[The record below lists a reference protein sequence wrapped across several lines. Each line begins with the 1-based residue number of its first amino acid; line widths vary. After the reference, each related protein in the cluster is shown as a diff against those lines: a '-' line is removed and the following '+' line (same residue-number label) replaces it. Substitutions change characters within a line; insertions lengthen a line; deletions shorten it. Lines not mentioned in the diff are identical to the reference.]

1 MSNLVQWSRR
11 GGRSGERAG
20 PNPWPSITLDQLPY
34 WFGQFGYQG
43 LGYGPTMIQTIQQN
57 REYIAADF
65 MGFINGAFKT
75 NGAIFACMLCRAL
88 LFSEA
93 RFLFQRMNNGR
104 PGLLFGTRDL
114 RILEEPWP
122 NATTGDLLMKGLIDI
137 DLSGNYYAAKVPRLD
152 GRGMKIARLRPD
164 WVTIIKGTTEEADLS
179 QTWDPTAEL
188 LGYIYTPGGPGS
200 PLKPNI
206 YLPGEV
212 CHVAPIPDPV
222 ATYRGMSWVQPVL
235 IEVLGDRA
243 MATHKV
249 MYFENGATPN
259 MVVSMDTGKMDRK
272 TFQEWVDTFE
282 NEHAGALN
290 AYKTLYLGQGATA
303 TVVGTNLKDL
313 DYSMVVGQTELR
325 IAAAAGIPPM
335 LLGFDKGLQAS
346 TLANYSQAR
355 RWCAD
360 RTMRPLW
367 RNFVGSM
374 ATLVPPPPGARLWYD
389 DRDIPFL
396 KEDESDAA
404 NVMLTK
410 ATAMRLLT
418 DAGYTPDSIVQ
429 AVENNDFTKL
439 EHSGLYSV
447 QLHPPGS
454 NPNAPIATNGNGNG
468 PQGTGSP
475 AKNGNG
481 NGPQA
486 AIGGPE
492 GVLTS
497 SAEISA
503 VHRALAAGVTNV
515 EQFAKALLAAK
526 AGQ

>member
-1 MSNLVQWSRR
+1 
-11 GGRSGERAG
+11 
-20 PNPWPSITLDQLPY
+20 
-34 WFGQFGYQG
+34 
-43 LGYGPTMIQTIQQN
+43 MIQTIQQN

-93 RFLFQRMNNGR
+93 RFIFQRMNNGR

-114 RILEEPWP
+114 ELLENPWP
-122 NATTGDLLMKGLIDI
+122 NATTGDLLTKAIIDV
-137 DLSGNYYAAKVPRLD
+137 DLSGNYYAAKVARLD
-152 GRGMKIARLRPD
+152 RKGMKIARLRPD
-164 WVTIIKGTTEEADLS
+164 WVTIIKGTTEDSDLS
-179 QTWDPTAEL
+179 QTWDPSAEL

-200 PLKPNI
+200 PIPPKI
-206 YLPGEV
+206 FLPDEI
-212 CHVAPIPDPV
+212 CHVAPIPDPI
-222 ATYRGMSWVQPVL
+222 ATYRGMSWVQPIL

-272 TFQEWVDTFE
+272 TFQEWVDAFE
-282 NEHAGALN
+282 AEHAGSLN

-303 TVVGTNLKDL
+303 TVVGTNLRDL

-396 KEDESDAA
+396 KDDESDMA

-418 DAGYTPDSIVQ
+418 DAGFDPDSIV
-429 AVENNDFTKL
+429 AAIENNDFTKL
-439 EHSGLYSV
+439 THSGLYSV
-447 QLHPPGS
+447 QLRPPGS
-454 NPNAPIATNGNGNG
+454 EQQMPANAAGIGNGNGNG
-468 PQGTGSP
+468 
-475 AKNGNG
+475 NGAA
-481 NGPQA
+481 PPP

-492 GVLTS
+492 GVVAS
-497 SAEISA
+497 STITDSSVAA
-503 VHRALAAGVTNV
+503 RRTMLANVHNV
-515 EQFAKALLAAK
+515 EQLAKALIAAR
-526 AGQ
+526 AGD